1 MNPDFRNQ
9 TTHSDHRTQTT
20 PAVLSAGTLTGD
32 PVINETGEHLGQ
44 LEEIMLDLDSGRV
57 VYAVISFG
65 GILGLGNKLFAVPW
79 QALRVDTE
87 RKAVIVNVSR
97 ELLEQAPGFDKD
109 NWPDTSEHTWLYS
122 STTVTTLSG
131 RKPHKWVVR

>member
-1 MNPDFRNQ
+1 MNPEFRP
-9 TTHSDHRTQTT
+9 DRTEYEPEYGNVRTSRN
-20 PAVLSAGTLTGD
+20 PVVLSAGTLTGD

-65 GILGLGNKLFAVPW
+65 GILGLGEKFFAVPW

-87 RKAVIVNVSR
+87 RKAVVVNVSR

-109 NWPDTSEHTWLYS
+109 HWPDTSTHDWLTDVFQYY
-122 STTVTTLSG
+122 G
-131 RKPHKWVVR
+131 YQPFWA